1 MTIHRPTEEQI
12 RARAY
17 QIHLQR
23 GGEPGHE
30 QDDWLQAEYELI
42 QLPTEEIADLE
53 PPRTE
58 DGRPH
63 TKSVVHV
70 VRAAVVLVGAAF

>member
-17 QIHLQR
+17 QLHLER

-30 QDDWLQAEYELI
+30 QDDWLQAEYELM

-53 PPRTE
+53 PPRVE
-58 DGRPH
+58 NSRSGY
-63 TKSVVHV
+63 KSVVQV
-70 VRAAVVLVGAAF
+70 VRTALVLVGAGF